1 MLLSVGWFPIVGA
14 MLGVF
19 VSLFWPGVG
28 VLVVVVGIVISCI
41 VVLTSEVACLS

>member
-1 MLLSVGWFPIVGA
+1 MLISVGWFPIVGA

-28 VLVVVVGIVISCI
+28 VVVVVVGVVVSCV
-41 VVLTSEVACLS
+41 VVLTSVVACLS

>member
-1 MLLSVGWFPIVGA
+1 MLLTVGWFPIVGA

-28 VLVVVVGIVISCI
+28 VVVVVVGIVVSCI
-41 VVLTSEVACLS
+41 IVLTSNVAWLL